1 MKKSVILTVAFLAL
15 HVAGVGS
22 SYAVEQGKPVLSQ
35 AEAKELSAFKA
46 AIKAQYDL
54 KVKAFAE
61 KDANTIVDRFYSQD
75 VISTGEG
82 EEVMVG
88 REAIRPM
95 YAKVVQQSNVEIES
109 VYTRVSGK
117 LGWDWANFKVKP
129 RDPSE
134 KPFTFKIVFLWEK
147 VNGKWIC
154 TGDMFTVGDMHDAK
168 IAY

>member
-1 MKKSVILTVAFLAL
+1 MKKSVTLAAMFFVL
-15 HVAGVGS
+15 QIAGVGYS
-22 SYAVEQGKPVLSQ
+22 CAVEQGKSALSQ
-35 AEAKELSAFKA
+35 AETNELAAFKS

-61 KDANTIVDRFYSQD
+61 KDANTIVDKFYSRD

-95 YAKVVQQSNVEIES
+95 YEKVVQQSDVEIES

-147 VNGKWIC
+147 INGKWIC

>member
-1 MKKSVILTVAFLAL
+1 MKKSVFLAAAFLAL
-15 HVAGVGS
+15 QISGVGYS
-22 SYAVEQGKPVLSQ
+22 SAAELPKPALSQ
-35 AEAKELSAFKA
+35 ADAKELAAFKA

-61 KDANTIVDRFYSQD
+61 KDANTIVDKFYSRD

-95 YAKVVQQSNVEIES
+95 YQKVVQQSDVEVES

-117 LGWDWANFKVKP
+117 LGWDWTNFKVKP

-147 VNGKWIC
+147 IDGKWIC
-154 TGDMFTVGDMHDAK
+154 TGDIFTVGDMHDAK